1 MRDCL
6 VPASTQSGCATSA
19 PCVLSKGAKECGANT
34 VNSSFIDSESNT
46 LFSYQSRL
54 SLQSQLT
61 TISHLPLPLAQVTL
75 PGYLKVC
82 HTATSSAPGGRGP
95 GLGAS
100 FPSFPSS
107 CKSGIDTRTYQE
119 GIPRYR
125 VTTRSADG
133 MWHNVHTPSEGMRPD
148 R

>member
-1 MRDCL
+1 MPRSCI
-6 VPASTQSGCATSA
+6 TQSACATSA
-19 PCVLSKGAKECGANT
+19 PCVLSKGAKECGAKQQLYRRR
-34 VNSSFIDSESNT
+34 INT

-82 HTATSSAPGGRGP
+82 HTATSSAPDGRGP
-95 GLGAS
+95 GLGASFPS